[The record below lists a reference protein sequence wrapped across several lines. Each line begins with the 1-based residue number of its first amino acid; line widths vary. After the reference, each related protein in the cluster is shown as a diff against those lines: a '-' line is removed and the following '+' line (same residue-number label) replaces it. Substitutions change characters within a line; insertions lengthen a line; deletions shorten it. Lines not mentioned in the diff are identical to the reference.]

1 MLLITAMKLKTKL
14 TLFNTI
20 SKLVI
25 VTIFVLLLPNLI
37 KNINQNYTDTKLRKQ
52 KDKLLELVNAQGIK
66 NYIGGGESEASYYTP
81 LKEDYVSMVIDS
93 LPEYLDTIKNEKR
106 ILQGDTIE
114 YRILSHDFTA
124 EHKKYLLEIA
134 ISVDAITETT
144 RPLQNIAFQLLVGM
158 ILLTILA
165 DQVYSTYV
173 LRPLG
178 LIIKTKLIGH
188 KFPNFGSY
196 DKVKTSTSDFE
207 YLDISIHKMI
217 ETIEST
223 FQKEREFISNASHE
237 LMTPISIL
245 QSKIENMFEREDIVD
260 ELKTRLL
267 EMQKILNRLKSIT
280 KTLLLISQIEN
291 EQFLREDKIPLSE
304 LLQEVYDEISI
315 RLQDK
320 NIRYDASI
328 PHNWL
333 LVNVNKFLLFN
344 LFFNLVNNA
353 IKYNRE
359 NGEIRVIA
367 TNENNVFS
375 ISIID
380 SGIGISDAE
389 LPFIFNRFKKFR
401 QSLQQDSFGLGL
413 PIVKSIAAF
422 HQIKIEVAS
431 AKDIGTTFKLS
442 LPPDMIEILTIV

>member
-1 MLLITAMKLKTKL
+1 LKLKTKL
-14 TLFNTI
+14 TLFNAL

-25 VTIFVLLLPNLI
+25 VTIFVALLPTLI
-37 KNINQNYTDTKLRKQ
+37 KIINQNYTDTKLRKQ
-52 KDKLLELVNAQGIK
+52 KDKLLQIIKAQGIK
-66 NYIGGGESEASYYTP
+66 NYSDASYYTP
-81 LKEDYVSMVIDS
+81 LKEDYVSIGVDS
-93 LPEYLDTIKNEKR
+93 SLEFLDTIQNEKR
-106 ILQGDTIE
+106 LIQGDTIE
-114 YRILSHDFTA
+114 YRILSHNFNA
-124 EHKKYLLEIA
+124 EHKKYLMEIA

-144 RPLQNIAFQLLVGM
+144 RPLQNIAFQVLLGM
-158 ILLTILA
+158 ILLTIMA
-165 DQVYSTYV
+165 DQVYSNYV

-245 QSKIENMFEREDIVD
+245 QSKIENMFEQEDFSD
-260 ELKTRLL
+260 EVKTRML

-291 EQFLREDKIPLSE
+291 EQFLKEDSLPLAE
-304 LLQEVYDEISI
+304 LIQEVYDEISI

-320 NIRYDASI
+320 NISFETAI
-328 PHNWL
+328 PANWQ
-333 LVNVNKFLLFN
+333 LVKVNKFLLFN
-344 LFFNLVNNA
+344 LFFNLINNA
-353 IKYNRE
+353 VKYNKE
-359 NGEIRVIA
+359 NGSINVVDN
-367 TNENNVFS
+367 NENDTFS

-380 SGIGISDAE
+380 TGIGIGEAE
-389 LPFIFNRFKKFR
+389 IPFIFNRFKKFR
-401 QSLQQDSFGLGL
+401 QSLSQDSFGLGL
-413 PIVKSIAAF
+413 PIVKSIADF
-422 HQIKIEVAS
+422 HQIKIEVTS
-431 AKDIGTTFKLS
+431 KKDTGSTFKLIF
-442 LPPDMIEILTIV
+442 PPGFINIA